1 MLNNIKVV
9 LVGTSHSGNIGASAR
24 AMKTMGLSNL
34 VLVSPQAT
42 IDGKT
47 MAMAAGAGDIVQN
60 ATHTETLSE
69 ALSGCKLV
77 IATSARQ
84 RGLDWPTLSP
94 REAGLKL
101 SQESMTGTTAIIFG
115 CEKHGLS
122 NEQLQFA
129 DFHVIID
136 ANSSYSS
143 LNLAQAVQILCYEAR
158 TASLSS
164 DKPTQKAEP
173 LCYPSQDDMEKFYLH
188 LEDSLK
194 NTGFIITNH
203 PGQIMYKLRRFFQRA
218 RPEQNELNILRGILS
233 SIDKKHAN
241 NNQYQ

>member
-1 MLNNIKVV
+1 MLKNIKVV
-9 LVGTSHSGNIGASAR
+9 LVGTTHSGNIGASAR
-24 AMKTMGLSNL
+24 AMKTMGLSKL
-34 VLVSPQAT
+34 VLVAPKAE

-60 ATHTETLSE
+60 AVYTDTLKE
-69 ALSGCKLV
+69 ALADCSLA

-84 RGLDWPTLSP
+84 RGLNWPVLSP

-101 SQESMTGTTAIIFG
+101 SQESISGSTAIVFG

-122 NEQLQFA
+122 NDELQFA
-129 DFHVIID
+129 GYHVIID

-158 TASLSS
+158 TAIHATESIPEKSEL
-164 DKPTQKAEP
+164 A
-173 LCYPSQDDMEKFYLH
+173 YPSHGEMEKFYMH
-188 LEDSLK
+188 LEHSLK
-194 NTGFIITNH
+194 ETGFIIKNH
-203 PGQIMYKLRRFFQRA
+203 PGQIMLKLRRFFQRA

-233 SIDKKHAN
+233 SIDKKSK
-241 NNQYQ
+241 